1 MPSNIAIFASG
12 NGSNAQAIIE
22 YFKGRDDINVD
33 LIASNRAEAGVLQ
46 RAEKEGIEAVILNKT
61 NFPDTENL
69 IAYLRE
75 RNIELIILAGYLKL
89 IPSKLIEAFPNQI
102 INIHPALLPKYGGK
116 GMYGINVH
124 RAVKAQNEKESGIT
138 IHFVNEHYDEGE
150 HILQEKVEILP
161 NDSPEEIASKV
172 LKLEHYHFPRVID
185 KLLTDVRKSDN

>member
-161 NDSPEEIASKV
+161 NDSLEEIASKV